1 MADDDRED
9 GENTEEGEAQPG
21 FVAKNKKMILL
32 GVIALVLIGASVGGT
47 LAVVGMFS
55 APEEVEEGAEGEGAE
70 GEGGEGGEPPLKQAI
85 YYPIKP
91 PIMVSFE
98 ARGRQRLMQAEVTLL
113 TRESDVV
120 ATVEQHM
127 PMIRNSLVLLM
138 SGQIYEDIQTAE
150 GKELMR
156 VQATQQ
162 LQQLIEAEIGKP
174 GIEEVLFT
182 NIIVQ

>member
-1 MADDDRED
+1 MADED
-9 GENTEEGEAQPG
+9 EQEGENTEEGEAKPG
-21 FVAKNKKMILL
+21 FIAKNKKMILL
-32 GVIALVLIGASVGGT
+32 GGLALVLIGASVGGT
-47 LAVVGMFS
+47 LAVVSMFS
-55 APEEVEEGAEGEGAE
+55 APEEAEDAAVAEGESAE
-70 GEGGEGGEPPLKQAI
+70 AGPPPIKQAI

-98 ARGRQRLMQAEVTLL
+98 GRGRQRLMQAEVTLL
-113 TRESDVV
+113 TRDSAVV

-127 PMIRNSLVLLM
+127 PMIRNALVLLM
-138 SGQIYEDIQTAE
+138 SGQVYEDIQTAE

-162 LQQLIEAEIGKP
+162 LQQIIEAEIGKP
-174 GIEEVLFT
+174 GVEEVLFT